1 MACVTEDDQL
11 FKICQS
17 GDLEAFKMLCNR
29 NNSILDRKISGLEET
44 PLHLASR
51 FKHLVLLK
59 EILKYGNHMAKARN
73 GEEDTPLHVAC
84 RQGERDI
91 VEELLK
97 ACSFLPYILNK
108 DKHSALYLACS
119 CGHKDLASLLC
130 QRMIFSGRDGISA
143 SCLRIASSKGYKG
156 NFHGLG
162 CILLKMNHSP

>member
-1 MACVTEDDQL
+1 MACVTEEEL
-11 FKICQS
+11 FEICQS
-17 GDLEAFKMLCNR
+17 GNLEKFKGLYSR
-29 NNSILDRKISGLEET
+29 NKSILDRKISGLEET

-51 FKHLVLLK
+51 FKHTMLVE

-73 GEEDTPLHVAC
+73 EEEDTPLHVAC

-91 VEELLK
+91 GEQLLN

-108 DKHSALYLACS
+108 DNQSALFVACS
-119 CGHKDLASLLC
+119 CGHMDLASLLC
-130 QRMIFSGRDGISA
+130 QRMNFSGWDGISA

-162 CILLKMNHSP
+162 CILLKINHFP